1 VKPPLARVQSLLY
14 FFVAMSRSESSSHQ
28 GSLVWR
34 EHLDVRYVTVTGEV
48 DLSNTEALER
58 ALASQRLHI
67 DMSRVTFIDT
77 TALRVLI
84 NARMGATEF
93 DVIASRTVLRL
104 LEIAAVTDLLNAVEH
119 YEPERA

>member
-1 VKPPLARVQSLLY
+1 
-14 FFVAMSRSESSSHQ
+14 M
-28 GSLVWR
+28 WR

-119 YEPERA
+119 YESERA